1 MKTLRMVC
9 GIICCCLFMV
19 IVFQSC
25 AAGIGNALEDSGE
38 VSGSAGFFT
47 AILMLVAGIIS
58 IAGRKSKGATITAM
72 CFYIVA
78 GLVASAMYGSFSD
91 LKIYGTLN
99 FILLVYFYFLYL
111 LVGKKNLQK
120 SKKIKHNKR

>member
-9 GIICCCLFMV
+9 GIICCCLFLL

-25 AAGIGNALEDSGE
+25 AVGIGNAIGDSEE
-38 VSGSAGFFT
+38 VSGSAGFIT

-72 CFYIVA
+72 CFYILA
-78 GLVASAMYGSFSD
+78 GLIACAMHGSFTD
-91 LKIYGTLN
+91 LQIYGVLC
-99 FILLVYFYFLYL
+99 FIFAGLFLISIV
-111 LVGKKNLQK
+111 VGKKK
-120 SKKIKHNKR
+120 SSTETIKE

>member
-99 FILLVYFYFLYL
+99 FIFAGLFLLSLFI
-111 LVGKKNLQK
+111 GRKKES
-120 SKKIKHNKR
+120 SKIEEDKAK